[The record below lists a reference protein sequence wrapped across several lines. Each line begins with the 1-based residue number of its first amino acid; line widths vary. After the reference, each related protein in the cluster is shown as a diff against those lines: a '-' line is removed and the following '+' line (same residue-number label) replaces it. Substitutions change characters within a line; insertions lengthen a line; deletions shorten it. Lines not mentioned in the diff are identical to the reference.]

1 MGWAESKGS
10 WMSTKVIAHLR
21 APEYRFY
28 IRLRSCSML
37 NVSYA
42 TCTGNVLSVHFCSD
56 YAFSTA
62 TRLSA
67 TAIPS
72 DDTLSVFFNTYSFGY
87 LCS

>member
-1 MGWAESKGS
+1 
-10 WMSTKVIAHLR
+10 
-21 APEYRFY
+21 
-28 IRLRSCSML
+28 ML

-42 TCTGNVLSVHFCSD
+42 TSTDNVLSVHFCSD

-72 DDTLSVFFNTYSFGY
+72 DDTLSVFFNIYSFGY
-87 LCS
+87 LCSYLSSLLRCQSLVTVSDKRCYDARMSDGC